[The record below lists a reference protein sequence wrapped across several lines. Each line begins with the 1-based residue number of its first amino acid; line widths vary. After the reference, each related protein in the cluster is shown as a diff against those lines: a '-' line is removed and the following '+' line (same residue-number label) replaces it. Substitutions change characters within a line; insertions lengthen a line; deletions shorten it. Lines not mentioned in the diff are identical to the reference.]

1 MRPELQAKLLQHL
14 NKKKGEQGFT
24 LVELLVVII
33 IIGILTAIAL
43 PSFLNQAAKAK
54 QVEAKNNVATIL
66 QAQQAWRT
74 ENPAFSTSFDQL
86 ALGIVK
92 GDASSVGTNYNY
104 VLATTAAAN
113 NVDLTAPTKDP
124 TLKSYSGRLENFTQ
138 GTGTAA
144 QIAWQQ
150 TICESLAVETAA
162 TTSNIVGIVAPGV
175 GSATTKPAC
184 PATAKTVQ

>member
-66 QAQQAWRT
+66 QSQQAWRT
-74 ENPAFSTSFDQL
+74 ENPVFSTSFDQL

-92 GDASSVGTNYNY
+92 GADSSAGTNYNY
-104 VLATTAAAN
+104 ILASGSIAN
-113 NVDLTAPTKDP
+113 EVNLTAPTKDP

-150 TICESLAVETAA
+150 TICESLAVEGTATTAA
-162 TTSNIVGIVAPGV
+162 AVGIVAPAA
-175 GSATTKPAC
+175 GSVTAKPAC
-184 PATAKTVQ
+184 PGTAKTVQ

>member
-74 ENPAFSTSFDQL
+74 ENPVFSTSFDQL

-92 GDASSVGTNYNY
+92 GDASSAGLNYDYN
-104 VLATTAAAN
+104 LASTAVAN
-113 NVDLTAPTKDP
+113 NVNLTAPTKDP

-150 TICESLAVETAA
+150 TICESLAVETTA
-162 TTSNIVGIVAPGV
+162 TTSLAVGIVAPGI
-175 GSATTKPAC
+175 GSAATKPAC